1 MTAAEPPAAPGLEA
15 RFRGRLG
22 DFALDVAFTAPARG
36 VTALF
41 GPSGCGKTSVLRALA
56 GLERFAEARLAVGG
70 AVWQEPGLF
79 LPPHRRPIGYVFQE
93 ASLFPHLSVRR
104 NLDYGRRRAL
114 REGAAEAIRF
124 DEVVDLLGLAALL
137 DRAPALLS
145 GGERQRVAM
154 GRALLAQ
161 PRLLLMDEPLSALDR
176 FAKEAIL
183 PYLERLRDGLDLPIL
198 YVSHDISEVER
209 LADRLVLMRRGGVV
223 AEGPLA
229 RLQARPDLPLS
240 RLPDAGVTLPAEV
253 MEHDPVYD
261 ITRLRVAG
269 GTLLA
274 PGRFGARDTTRRIRI
289 AASDVSLVRDPPGE
303 SSILNCVPARIV
315 EAAPQGSAMMTVVM
329 AFGTEGDGARILSRV
344 TRRSWDLLGLA
355 PGRQIFAQIKGVAL
369 VAAAMDDPFADRIDG
384 ESPGPQPPGARTSRP

>member
-1 MTAAEPPAAPGLEA
+1 MRDGRSPAAPGLDA

-22 DFALDVAFTAPARG
+22 AFELDVAFTAPARG

-41 GPSGCGKTSVLRALA
+41 GPSGCGKTSVLRAIA
-56 GLERFAEARLAVGG
+56 GLERLADGALTVGG
-70 AVWQEPGLF
+70 VVWQGPGLF

-114 REGAAEAIRF
+114 RDGAAEAIRF

-183 PYLERLRDGLDLPIL
+183 PYLERLRDELDLPIL

-209 LADRLVLMRRGGVV
+209 FADQLVLMGRGGVV
-223 AEGPLA
+223 AAGPLA
-229 RLQARPDLPLS
+229 RLQARSDLPLS
-240 RLPDAGVTLPAEV
+240 RLPEAGVTLPAEV
-253 MEHDPVYD
+253 MEHDPLYD

-269 GTLLA
+269 ATLLA
-274 PGRFGARDTTRRIRI
+274 PGRFGARDARRRIRI
-289 AASDVSLVRDPPGE
+289 AASDVSLARDPPGG
-303 SSILNCVPARIV
+303 SSILNCPPARIV
-315 EAAPQGSAMMTVVM
+315 EAAPQGSAMMTVVV
-329 AFGTEGDGARILSRV
+329 AFGTEGDGARILSRI
-344 TRRSWDLLGLA
+344 TRRSWDALGLA
-355 PGRQIFAQIKGVAL
+355 PGQPIYAQIKGVGL
-369 VAAAMDDPFADRIDG
+369 VAAATGDPFADRTDG
-384 ESPGPQPPGARTSRP
+384 DTPCP